1 MMNLGRGELKYTQDR
16 GKILEENG
24 IRKIRSMHPGRKNI
38 PFDPLQGPLV
48 NLLNCIIIYY
58 CFTIYISLN
67 IILCQD
73 HIM

>member
-58 CFTIYISLN
+58 CFTICISLN

>member
-48 NLLNCIIIYY
+48 NLLNCIII
-58 CFTIYISLN
+58 IASLYIFP
-67 IILCQD
+67 
-73 HIM
+73 

>member
-1 MMNLGRGELKYTQDR
+1 MMNLGRSELKYTQDR
-16 GKILEENG
+16 GKISKENG

-58 CFTIYISLN
+58 CCTIYISLN

>member
-1 MMNLGRGELKYTQDR
+1 MMDLGRSELKYTQDR

-24 IRKIRSMHPGRKNI
+24 VRKIRSMHPGRKNI
-38 PFDPLQGPLV
+38 PFDLLQGPLV

-58 CFTIYISLN
+58 YCTIYISLN